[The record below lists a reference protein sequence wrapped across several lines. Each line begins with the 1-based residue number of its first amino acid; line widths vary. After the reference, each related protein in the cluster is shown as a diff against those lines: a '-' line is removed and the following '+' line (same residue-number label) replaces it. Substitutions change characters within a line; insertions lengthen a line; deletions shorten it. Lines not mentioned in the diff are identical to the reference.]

1 MNASAQKLAFASIS
15 TVAESVRRK
24 ELSPVELVRASLD
37 RIEAFDSKLNS
48 FYTLFRDDVLAAAR
62 DAEAEIA
69 RGHYRGRCMGFR
81 SGSRTSTSAAPP
93 PAAQNRSRIT

>member
-24 ELSPVELVRASLD
+24 ELSRWSWCGRRLD
-37 RIEAFDSKLNS
+37 RIEALDSKLNS
-48 FYTLFRDDVLAAAR
+48 FYTLFRDDVLAAAATPR
-62 DAEAEIA
+62 LRSPAATIA
-69 RGHYRGRCMGFR
+69 GRCMGFR